1 MFSRPQLRLLSIL
14 ALCFALAQATWLDDT
29 YKAVFVRHEKKQ
41 VADPLTSL
49 LGGVTSAL
57 GGALGTGST
66 TATGSSTTSTG
77 KSTGKTTTT
86 SSSIS
91 STSTT
96 SSSSAA
102 KTTSS
107 SSSDTTSSTSV
118 TSAPPTS
125 STPDTTTSQSVVVIT
140 NTLTVGSSLTTSY
153 SSSTLSSTSKSTNPA
168 SLGENQT
175 TSSGL
180 TPKTKTTIIGV
191 VCGVGGAII
200 LVGLG
205 IVAWRIWG
213 RKKNEDEDDGL
224 MGFRGGSSG
233 HEKSG
238 SVSATGPANPFQ
250 STLENYHN
258 PTKQVNAS
266 SNF

>member
-1 MFSRPQLRLLSIL
+1 
-14 ALCFALAQATWLDDT
+14 
-29 YKAVFVRHEKKQ
+29 
-41 VADPLTSL
+41 
-49 LGGVTSAL
+49 
-57 GGALGTGST
+57 
-66 TATGSSTTSTG
+66 
-77 KSTGKTTTT
+77 
-86 SSSIS
+86 
-91 STSTT
+91 
-96 SSSSAA
+96 
-102 KTTSS
+102 
-107 SSSDTTSSTSV
+107 
-118 TSAPPTS
+118 
-125 STPDTTTSQSVVVIT
+125 VVVIT
-140 NTLTVGSSLTTSY
+140 NVLTVSGGSLTTSY
-153 SSSTLSSTSKSTNPA
+153 SSSTASSTAKSTNTA
-168 SLGENQT
+168 SLGQDQT

-180 TPKTKTTIIGV
+180 TPKAKTTIIGV

-213 RKKNEDEDDGL
+213 RKKSEDEDDGL

-238 SVSATGPANPFQ
+238 SMSGTGPTNPFQ

>member
-14 ALCFALAQATWLDDT
+14 ALCVALAQATWLDDS

-66 TATGSSTTSTG
+66 TATDSSTTSTG

-86 SSSIS
+86 SSSVS

-107 SSSDTTSSTSV
+107 SSSTTSSTSV
-118 TSAPPTS
+118 TSAPTTS
-125 STPDTTTSQSVVVIT
+125 STPEPTTSQSVVIIT
-140 NTLTVGSSLTTSY
+140 NVLTVSGSLTTSY
-153 SSSTLSSTSKSTNPA
+153 SSSTSSITSKSTNPA